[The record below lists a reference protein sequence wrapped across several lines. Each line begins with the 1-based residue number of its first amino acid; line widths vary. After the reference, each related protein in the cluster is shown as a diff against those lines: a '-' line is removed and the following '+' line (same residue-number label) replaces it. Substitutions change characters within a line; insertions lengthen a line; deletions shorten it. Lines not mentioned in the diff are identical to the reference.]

1 MSYQNRLVRTKII
14 PRFSVIFK
22 FFRNFVFLDV
32 FASLCVLCV
41 YIFHVISRTFL
52 GASGTRG
59 SRPAQMRSSG
69 WYDEVDN
76 CLVGALMDWLW

>member
-1 MSYQNRLVRTKII
+1 MSYQNQLVHIKII

-41 YIFHVISRTFL
+41 YIFHVISRAFL
-52 GASGTRG
+52 GASGARG
-59 SRPAQMRSSG
+59 IRR
-69 WYDEVDN
+69 
-76 CLVGALMDWLW
+76 GAFALPRCAPLLPLLLKFRRK